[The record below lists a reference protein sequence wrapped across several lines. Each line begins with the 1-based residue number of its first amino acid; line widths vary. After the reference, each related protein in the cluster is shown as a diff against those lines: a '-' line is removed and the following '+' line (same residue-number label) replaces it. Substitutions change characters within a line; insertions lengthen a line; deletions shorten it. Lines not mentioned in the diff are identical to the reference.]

1 MADDS
6 YDPFSEASPEEKNA
20 ALARILRGQQ
30 PGAAI
35 QQQRQLG
42 NLGSLI
48 GGPLQGVGQSLT
60 RDADTQQQLATTSA
74 YRQALVDNTASR
86 NASQDEYRKALEALK
101 TQDQADQ
108 ENHAGKYAPKN
119 QNVTTDTGIYA
130 VNPLD
135 PTQKTK
141 IGDPLRKVGKGGAGK
156 GGGGGAPSG
165 PGEIYPGVTQ
175 DLLDHWSDELNAGHG
190 YPKSAMNKAGQP
202 LAKLI
207 ETNAFRRDP
216 KNSAAVAGAGFG
228 SDKKSLDKATEQFDA
243 TNGFIGTFDKNIGQ
257 LEKTIADLRS
267 SNSPFLNKGLRWYQT
282 NVEGDPKLSAF
293 KTALTTVNSEGAKIN
308 SGQTGGGGTPISVI
322 QEMEH
327 NLPPDATPEQILTAL
342 RVLRQDSENRRASLQ
357 KNLGDIRGRM
367 GGKPTGGTGGS
378 AAPATDGPVKLISV
392 DGKPFT
398 APNADVAQKA
408 IASKKYRMAP

>member
-1 MADDS
+1 MADLDFDDEPTTQDRANALLQS
-6 YDPFSEASPEEKNA
+6 LRARQAMTPQVSPADTDTREKF
-20 ALARILRGQQ
+20 
-30 PGAAI
+30 
-35 QQQRQLG
+35 G
-42 NLGSLI
+42 NLETLI
-48 GGPLQGVGQSLT
+48 GGGLAPIGHSDLQAV
-60 RDADTQQQLATTSA
+60 QQARSVTA
-74 YRQALVDNTASR
+74 NPWRNAMAEAALERAGNTAR
-86 NASQDEYRKALEALK
+86 
-101 TQDQADQ
+101 T
-108 ENHAGKYAPKN
+108 
-119 QNVTTDTGIYA
+119 
-130 VNPLD
+130 
-135 PTQKTK
+135 
-141 IGDPLRKVGKGGAGK
+141 IGDREHPVGAFAKGLVSYGHNGAGQVVAQDTTKAGSQVVDDTVKPSAPLRRLGK
-156 GGGGGAPSG
+156 GGGGGSPSG

-342 RVLRQDSENRRASLQ
+342 RVLRQDSENRRSSLQ

-367 GGKPTGGTGGS
+367 SGKS
-378 AAPATDGPVKLISV
+378 AVAVDPHQAAADWARANPNDPDSKAVLAKAVKE
-392 DGKPFT
+392 GAK
-398 APNADVAQKA
+398 
-408 IASKKYRMAP
+408 